1 MARKL
6 TAPILL
12 VDAPEKNA
20 DLRYASGFW
29 APDPVVFLDTPR
41 GGFLVVS
48 MLEQGRALALAK
60 ERGRLKVVTPEDLG
74 LQGRRRRSLGEWAA
88 ALLRREG
95 IRRVVVP
102 PSFPLGTTR
111 RLEARG
117 VRVIVSKAPL
127 YPGRARKSPA
137 ELARIVE
144 SQRAAVAGMR
154 AAIRTLRAATVSAS
168 GALRLGREPLTSER
182 LKLLI
187 QETLLEQG
195 TFCRDVIVACGAQG
209 ADPHERG
216 HGPLRA
222 GQPIVIDIFPQH
234 LEHGY
239 WGDLTRTLV
248 KGKASPALRKLY
260 RAVRQAQ
267 QAALDAVKAGAP
279 LARVHAAV
287 VASIGRAGYET
298 RVVDGRPEGFIHS
311 TGHGVGLDIHE
322 APGVAA
328 VDGVLKAGEVI
339 TIEPGLYYP
348 DLGGIRIE
356 DTVCVTRDGHRLLA
370 ACPHVFE
377 VK

>member
-12 VDAPEKNA
+12 VDTPEKNA

-29 APDPVVFLDTPR
+29 APDPVVFLHTPR
-41 GGFLVVS
+41 GAFLVVS
-48 MLEQGRALALAK
+48 MLEQGRAMALAK
-60 ERGRLKVVTPEDLG
+60 QRGRLQVVTPEALG

-88 ALLRREG
+88 ALLQREG

-111 RLEARG
+111 RLESRG
-117 VRVIVSKAPL
+117 VRVVVAKAPL
-127 YPGRARKSPA
+127 YPERARKRPE
-137 ELARIVE
+137 ELEKIVE

-154 AAIRTLRAATVSAS
+154 AAIRMLRAATI
-168 GALRLGREPLTSER
+168 GPNGTLRQGRQPLTSEQV
-182 LKLLI
+182 KLCI
-187 QETLLEQG
+187 QETLLAQG
-195 TFCRDVIVACGAQG
+195 TFCRDVIVACGPQG

-248 KGKASPALRKLY
+248 KGKPSPALRKLY
-260 RAVRQAQ
+260 RTVRQAQ
-267 QAALDAVKAGAP
+267 QAALDTVKAGVP
-279 LARVHAAV
+279 VARVHAAV
-287 VASIGRAGYET
+287 VEAIARAGYET

-322 APGVAA
+322 APSVAP
-328 VDGVLKAGEVI
+328 VDGTLKAGEVI

-348 DLGGIRIE
+348 ELGGIRIE
-356 DTVCVTRDGHRLLA
+356 DTVCVTREGHRLLA
-370 ACPHVFE
+370 ACPHLFD